1 MKPLTCLIV
10 TFTVLCGSLLKSQ
23 SREFDVASIKPTKLV
38 GVGVRSACR
47 GIDSK
52 FATMDLAASVPL
64 GRCVISA
71 GRLSHMI
78 GIAYGVTMDV
88 LQGGPE
94 WVKNGDN
101 RFDLE
106 AKAEDPSTA
115 TEEDLL
121 MMLRNLLADRFKL
134 KFHRD
139 TREIEGF
146 TMVVSKN
153 GPKIREAGP
162 DDEEKISIGIGALSD
177 LTRPTELV
185 ENNVA
190 SVVPAKLIAQ
200 KVSMPRLA
208 QLLQAFAAGHIEDK
222 TNLKGFYNVN
232 LVWERGQDI
241 SGPMQEQLG
250 LTLEK
255 GRIPVAFFFIDS
267 VEKPSLN

>member
-1 MKPLTCLIV
+1 MKPLTCLLV
-10 TFTVLCGSLLKSQ
+10 MFTFLCVSLGRSQ
-23 SREFDVASIKPTKLV
+23 SREFEAASIKPTKHA

-52 FATMDLAASVPL
+52 FATRDLAANVPL

-78 GIAYGVTMDV
+78 GVAYGVTMDV

-94 WVKNGDN
+94 WVKNGAD

-134 KFHRD
+134 KFHRA

-146 TMVVSKN
+146 RMVVSNN

-162 DDEEKISIGIGALSD
+162 DDEEKISFGIGTVSE
-177 LTRPTELV
+177 RPTPVV
-185 ENNVA
+185 ENNIA
-190 SVVPAKLIAQ
+190 PVVPAKLIAQ

-208 QLLQAFAAGHIEDK
+208 QLLQAFAAGHIEDQ
-222 TNLKGFYNVN
+222 TNLKGFYNID

-241 SGPMQEQLG
+241 SEPMQEQLG
-250 LTLEK
+250 LKLEK
-255 GRIPVAFFFIDS
+255 GKIPVAFFFIDS
-267 VEKPSLN
+267 AERPSVN